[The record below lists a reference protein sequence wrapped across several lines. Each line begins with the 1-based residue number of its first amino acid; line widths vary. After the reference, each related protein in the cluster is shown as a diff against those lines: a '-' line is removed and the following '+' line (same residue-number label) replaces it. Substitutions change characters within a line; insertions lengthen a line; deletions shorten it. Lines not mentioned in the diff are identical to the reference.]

1 MFCAD
6 VLSDMVS
13 MMRVFGVPSAQGQAK
28 TLQKQRRRSRMI
40 TEARQ
45 AVQQMRALSAVL
57 PLLLSREDCRGVPL

>member
-1 MFCAD
+1 
-6 VLSDMVS
+6 
-13 MMRVFGVPSAQGQAK
+13 
-28 TLQKQRRRSRMI
+28 MI

>member
-1 MFCAD
+1 M
-6 VLSDMVS
+6 
-13 MMRVFGVPSAQGQAK
+13 PSAQGQAK
-28 TLQKQRRRSRMI
+28 TLQKQGRRSRII